1 MISERTIPA
10 RPEVRGSRI
19 ALPLATYW
27 HRVALLT
34 ITALAA
40 LLNFWGLNGE
50 GYNNEFYAA
59 AVRSMSLNWHN
70 FFFAS
75 FDPGGFVTIDK
86 PPLGFWFQ
94 VASVKL
100 FGFSG
105 VSLLIPEALAG
116 VLSVLVLYRLVA
128 RTFGV
133 TAGLVAALALAVTP
147 ISVVTARNNTIDS
160 ILVLCVLLGAW
171 AVLRAAETGKLRWL
185 LLSAVIVGLGFNIK
199 MLEAYLVVPAFGLV
213 YLLGTRK
220 SIWRRLGSL
229 VLALVVLLAVSLSW
243 ATAVDLTPASAR
255 PWVDSTTTN
264 SEIDLAMGYN
274 GLQRLT
280 GNHSLGGPTSGS
292 GGGTSRAGT
301 ALRPSSGTSTSA
313 SGGRATVGGFGA
325 GGPGGNGGPGG
336 IGENGP
342 TGMLRLL
349 DTQLGSQIG
358 WLLVLAVLGFGVAF
372 VQSRP
377 RFRTLDDRQRS
388 LVLWGT
394 WLLTTGVFFSV
405 ALFYHTYYLV
415 MVAPAIAALAGIG
428 VVALW
433 GEYRKPGSRT
443 WWALPAVLL
452 ITALV
457 EAHVLASYPS
467 WARWLT
473 PIVVA
478 ACALAAL
485 CLTVFRLRPFQ
496 HLRLAV
502 VSAGLAV
509 LSLLAPATAF
519 ASYTVQHTQTGPI
532 VRAGPSA
539 SGTSNGF
546 GGPGGLGRP
555 AGIPNGSFGPPPGG
569 FGGPPPGANGSTGQ
583 PGGFAPPRSS
593 ASSTGRGAFGRRN
606 GGGPGEA
613 VANTPLITYLESHR
627 GTATYLVATP
637 SSNEAAPIIIA
648 TGRPVMSLG
657 GFTGSDPILT
667 VSQLASMA
675 KKGEIRYFLLG
686 GRGGPGGPG
695 GSNGLT
701 TWIEQHSKAITVGG
715 TQLYQYTG

>member
-10 RPEVRGSRI
+10 RPEVMESRI
-19 ALPLATYW
+19 ALSLAAYW
-27 HRVALLT
+27 HRVALLA

-40 LLNFWGLNGE
+40 VLNFWGLNGE
-50 GYNNEFYAA
+50 GYNNQFYAA
-59 AVRSMSLNWHN
+59 AVRSMSLSWHN

-128 RTFGV
+128 GTFGV
-133 TAGLVAALALAVTP
+133 TAGLVAAIALAVTP

-171 AVLRAAETGKLRWL
+171 AVLKAAETGKLRWL
-185 LLSAVIVGLGFNIK
+185 LLSAMIVGLGFNIK

-220 SIWRRLGSL
+220 SIWRRLGNL

-264 SEIDLAMGYN
+264 SEIDLAIGYN

-292 GGGTSRAGT
+292 GVSASRPGTT
-301 ALRPSSGTSTSA
+301 LRPSPGTSTSA

-342 TGMLRLL
+342 TGVLRLL

-433 GEYRKPGSRT
+433 REYRKPGSRT

-478 ACALAAL
+478 ACALAAF

-509 LSLLAPATAF
+509 LSLLAPAMAF
-519 ASYTVQHTQTGPI
+519 ASYTVQHTQTGSI

-539 SGTSNGF
+539 NGTSNGF
-546 GGPGGLGRP
+546 GGPGGPGRP
-555 AGIPNGSFGPPPGG
+555 AGIPSGSFGSPPGG
-569 FGGPPPGANGSTGQ
+569 FGGPPPSVNGPAGQ
-583 PGGFAPPRSS
+583 PGGFAPPGTS
-593 ASSTGRGAFGRRN
+593 ASSTGRGAFGQHN

-613 VANTPLITYLESHR
+613 VANTALITYLESHR

-686 GRGGPGGPG
+686 GRGGPGG
-695 GSNGLT
+695 SNGLT

-715 TQLYQYTG
+715 TQLYQYAG